1 MGNAIDM
8 EKALLALPKDKLI
21 LGNIDPAGIIRNGTP
36 EQVKEETLKLLEKCG
51 QYSNFVLSSGCDI
64 PPMSPLEN
72 IQAFFDA
79 ASEYYASVK

>member
-1 MGNAIDM
+1 M
-8 EKALLALPKDKLI
+8 EKVLEVFPKDILV

-51 QYSNFVLSSGCDI
+51 KYKNFVLSSGCDI

-72 IQAFFDA
+72 IQAFLDA